1 MSVRPDLLARLE
13 ACAVPPGAPGAV
25 YLLPHATHTR
35 FKVGWSVPLFASK
48 EIISW
53 ALAPD
58 AQALAVFNR
67 IPLRVLGDV
76 RVGGPA
82 SAKPAAAGGNGDGG
96 DCPSVTVTP
105 MAQIPTVQL
114 LLDRSGSMDAG
125 FGGGLNRWQAVRAA
139 LTALFDFTIPDASKT
154 ITLTV
159 ANDAGDALFTIPIDV
174 AHGTTTAGADPAHGA
189 GAVPLVVGPY
199 AEQGNN
205 NPLPYRWIVSTDAA
219 SLSLVSASV
228 GALWSEVVTQT
239 TTTVTVTP

>member
-1 MSVRPDLLARLE
+1 MSGEKPLGVTG
-13 ACAVPPGAPGAV
+13 GAP
-25 YLLPHATHTR
+25 
-35 FKVGWSVPLFASK
+35 
-48 EIISW
+48 
-53 ALAPD
+53 
-58 AQALAVFNR
+58 
-67 IPLRVLGDV
+67 
-76 RVGGPA
+76 GPA
-82 SAKPAAAGGNGDGG
+82 SASTAYHLAITPAMIRAGGALQSIQWLSPDV
-96 DCPSVTVTP
+96 PQ
-105 MAQIPTVQL
+105 A
-114 LLDRSGSMDAG
+114 DR
-125 FGGGLNRWQAVRAA
+125 LVAVRAA

-159 ANDAGDALFTIPIDV
+159 ANDAGDVLFTIPIDV